1 MTRPL
6 EEPSPFKTQ
15 FLALTSRIDAAS
27 LAGSRGLHNA
37 RWLLAAA
44 TEAPVPATK
53 KLGNLN
59 RRFVSEAL
67 ENMRWPQGYLE
78 EIREIC
84 KVVDEADVHRL
95 NLLRV
100 ALVNGGML
108 RRYRGAFQTTK
119 RGRHLIE
126 PGREGALFLALWSAY
141 FLETNLG
148 YTDFMPHDDLL
159 QLSAQPIMFG
169 LLSTEDAWITM
180 DELRNL
186 VLVTA
191 GIWEAEGQ
199 YFGGVTGAVDFALH
213 RRVLQPLAD
222 FGLIEIDASSHHPIA
237 DLRAVRA
244 TSLLSLFAGPREDVL
259 EQLGAIAAMPES
271 ALIGGGTRA
280 GAASD
285 GMRAT
290 SGKATGQVPG
300 ASGGGHRST
309 AILHLLRDEI
319 ILSGDLD
326 DGDAFS
332 ILEQGE
338 FEVLECR
345 AGELDVRDTRT
356 GMLRRVAARL
366 IVANEIPSGWTIVG
380 ALATDGEGSARLA
393 EVHRVIAG

>member
-6 EEPSPFKTQ
+6 EEPSPFRTQ
-15 FLALTSRIDAAS
+15 FLTLTSHIDAAS
-27 LAGSRGLHNA
+27 LAGSRMLHNA

-44 TEAPVPATK
+44 AETPVPATK

-67 ENMRWPQGYLE
+67 ENMRWPEGYLE
-78 EIREIC
+78 QIREIC
-84 KVVDEADVHRL
+84 KVVDEEDVHRL

-100 ALVNGGML
+100 ALINGGML

-148 YTDFMPHDDLL
+148 YTDLMPYDDLL

-169 LLSTEDAWITM
+169 LLSIGDAWITM

-191 GIWEAEGQ
+191 DVWEAEGQ
-199 YFGGVTGAVDFALH
+199 FFGGITGAVDFALH
-213 RRVLQPLAD
+213 RRVLQPLEE
-222 FGLIEIDASSHHPIA
+222 FGLIEIDASSQHSIA
-237 DLRAVRA
+237 RVRAVRA
-244 TSLLSLFAGPREDVL
+244 TPLLPLFAGPGEHALD
-259 EQLGAIAAMPES
+259 QLGAIAAMPES
-271 ALIGGGTRA
+271 ALIGGGTQA
-280 GAASD
+280 GAARSAA
-285 GMRAT
+285 RVA
-290 SGKATGQVPG
+290 SGKVPGQAPG
-300 ASGGGHRST
+300 ASGGGDRST
-309 AILHLLRDEI
+309 VILHLLRDEI

-326 DGDAFS
+326 NGDEFS
-332 ILEQGE
+332 ILEQGD

-345 AGELDVRDTRT
+345 AGELDVRETQT
-356 GMLRRVAARL
+356 GTQWRVATRL
-366 IVANEIPSGWTIVG
+366 ILTGEVPRGWTIVG
-380 ALATDGEGSARLA
+380 ALATDGEESARLA
-393 EVHRVIAG
+393 EVHRLIPG